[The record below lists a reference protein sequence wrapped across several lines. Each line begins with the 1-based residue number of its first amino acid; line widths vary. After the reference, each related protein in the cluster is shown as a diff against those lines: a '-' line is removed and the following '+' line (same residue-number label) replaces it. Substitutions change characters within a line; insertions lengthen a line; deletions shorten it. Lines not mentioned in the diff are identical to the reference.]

1 MEKDVKKENKNK
13 KVNSMPNKKTSTS
26 KKVVAKKTSTTKAN
40 STKSASTTKVNSTKS
55 VSATKKSVSVKNTNK
70 GINLNE
76 EKKAVKVAD
85 VKPKVVK
92 NDTKLT
98 LQRPN
103 MYSQNEFAG
112 DEIRKLLI
120 IIGAVCAVMLS
131 FYFITEFVVKNKK
144 EADNKPDDQINIEP
158 DIQYENILMGS
169 LFKQNGSEY
178 YVFAYDEEDIL
189 TEIYNQYIST
199 YTKKDGHL
207 NVYKVNLSSDYNK
220 GYVAEES
227 YLSGDDVTKIR
238 VKETTLIR
246 IKDGKIYKTY
256 EGYENIKNKLKSLS
270 E

>member
-13 KVNSMPNKKTSTS
+13 KVSSMPNKKTSTS
-26 KKVVAKKTSTTKAN
+26 KKVVAKSTSA
-40 STKSASTTKVNSTKS
+40 TKVNGAKST
-55 VSATKKSVSVKNTNK
+55 SATKKSLSVKTTNK
-70 GINLNE
+70 GVNLKE
-76 EKKAVKVAD
+76 EKKSVKVAD
-85 VKPKVVK
+85 EKPKVVK

-98 LQRPN
+98 PQRPN
-103 MYSQNEFAG
+103 MYNQNEFAG

-144 EADNKPDDQINIEP
+144 GADNKPNDQINIEP

-178 YVFAYDEEDIL
+178 YVLAYDEEDIL

-199 YTKKDGHL
+199 YTKKEGHL
-207 NVYKVNLSSDYNK
+207 NFYKVNLSSDYNK
-220 GYVAEES
+220 GYIAEES
-227 YLSGDDVTKIR
+227 YLSGNDVTKIR